1 MSLRPCSSSYPD
13 SPHSDGYTAKAK
25 GSRLDRWRDT
35 VVKFSGSE
43 FVFLSI
49 MAALLTWALM
59 GIKFGNSENWQV
71 VISDVQAIF
80 TYVFDSFL
88 MRQ

>member
-1 MSLRPCSSSYPD
+1 
-13 SPHSDGYTAKAK
+13 
-25 GSRLDRWRDT
+25 